1 MTDHKS
7 AERNLPRALFAWY
20 DFAPE
25 SKVLFISGGNTACEV
40 LIDVFKERN
49 LEVTVHGL
57 GDVFR
62 LNANKKFDYIVGAG
76 IIEKHNDPTLFL
88 RSLYGLL
95 KPDGK
100 LLVGTEN
107 RLGIRYFCGDKDVYS
122 QHVFDSVDGYSHVS
136 AERKKAIGGR
146 AYSKAEIKAMLHESG
161 FICSKF
167 YSVMPGLT
175 RPQVLMAEDYLPN
188 ESMDIRIFPQYDS
201 PDTVFLEE
209 ERMYQTLIDNQMFHQ
224 MANAYLIECAVDGNI
239 CDFDQITV
247 QSDRAPNEAL
257 ATIIRKNK
265 DVTKKAL
272 YPQGKPK
279 IRELLE
285 RNQYLAKHNIPV
297 IEACIKG
304 DSYIMPYV
312 NGSIATEYF
321 RQLLRKSRALFLQ
334 EFENFKSLILD
345 SSEHVPYE
353 EVDWEHF
360 DPNWEK
366 RKKDDP
372 NVDRWERLAFGT
384 AQERQE
390 IGVILK
396 RGYVDMVSLN
406 CFHNENGFL
415 FFDQE
420 FYVENFPANVILV
433 RTIDFIYRDKYDLE
447 CIYPR
452 EELLQYFHLSAHIK
466 TWRRYAKKFLE
477 KLRNEKE
484 LSIYHR
490 THRRDMRMVAANRH
504 RMDYS
509 QEEYD
514 KLFTNIFKGI
524 ENKKI
529 YLFGSGQFAQ
539 KFIEQ
544 FQKYHEIAG
553 IVDNNKDRWGK
564 EIKGIKINA
573 PAFLLDVKE
582 SFKVFIC
589 IKFFDGVLRQLKEM
603 GISNYAL
610 YNPDLEYDLPIKA
623 VVSAADDREPKKY
636 HIGYVAG
643 VFDLFH
649 IGHLNLLRRAKEQ
662 CDYLIVGVVS
672 DRQVI
677 QDKKT
682 KPYTSFEDR
691 LAIVQ
696 ACRYVDEAVGIPA
709 DKPSTEAAYHR
720 YHFDVQ
726 FSGSDYE
733 NDPLWLSQKEFLRR
747 HGSDVV
753 FLPYTQSISSTKIKE
768 QLYGLED
775 ESAVT
780 K

>member
-1 MTDHKS
+1 MDNKS
-7 AERNLPRALFAWY
+7 TEKNLPRALIAWY
-20 DFAPE
+20 DFAPW
-25 SKVLFISGGNTACEV
+25 SKILFISGGNAECEV
-40 LIDVFKERN
+40 LIDVLKERN
-49 LEVTVHGL
+49 VEVTVSGL
-57 GDVFR
+57 KDAGSLD
-62 LNANKKFDYIVGAG
+62 KKFDYIVGAG
-76 IIEKHNDPTLFL
+76 IIEKHDNPTLFL
-88 RSLYGLL
+88 QSLYGLL
-95 KPDGK
+95 KPNGK
-100 LLVGTEN
+100 LFIGAEN

-122 QHVFDSVDGYSHVS
+122 NRVFDSIDGYSHVS
-136 AERKKAIGGR
+136 AERRKVIRGR
-146 AYSKAEIKAMLHESG
+146 AYSKAEIRAMLLEAG
-161 FICSKF
+161 FVSLKF

-175 RPQVLMAEDYLPN
+175 RPQILMAEDYMPN
-188 ESMDIRIFPQYDS
+188 ESMDIRVFPQYHS
-201 PDTVFLEE
+201 PDTIFLEE

-224 MANAYLIECAVDGNI
+224 MANAYLIECAVDDNI
-239 CDFDQITV
+239 SDFDQITV
-247 QSDRAPNEAL
+247 QGDRVPNEAL

-272 YPQGKPK
+272 YPQGKLK

-297 IEACIKG
+297 IKACIKD

-321 RQLLRKSRALFLQ
+321 QQLLLKDRTLFLQ
-334 EFENFKSLILD
+334 EFERFKSLVLS

-353 EVDWEHF
+353 EVDWRHF

-372 NVDRWERLAFGT
+372 NMDKWEKLAFGT
-384 AQERQE
+384 YQEQQE

-433 RTIDFIYRDKYDLE
+433 RTIDIIYRDRYDLE
-447 CIYPR
+447 LAYPR
-452 EELLQYFHLSAHIK
+452 EELLQYYHLSAHVK
-466 TWRRYAKKFLE
+466 TWRRYSRKFLE

-490 THRRDMRMVAANRH
+490 VHRRDERMVAANRL
-504 RMDYS
+504 RMNYS

-524 ENKKI
+524 ENRKI

-544 FQKYHEIAG
+544 FAKYCEIAG
-553 IVDNNKDRWGK
+553 IVDNNKDRWGQ
-564 EIKGIKINA
+564 EINCIKINP
-573 PAFLLDVKE
+573 PASLLDVKE
-582 SFKVFIC
+582 PFKVFIC
-589 IKFFDGVLRQLKEM
+589 IKFFDEVLKQIKEM
-603 GISNYAL
+603 GINNYAL
-610 YNPDLEYDLPIKA
+610 YNPGLEYDLPIQ
-623 VVSAADDREPKKY
+623 VTVAAKKDNKPKKY

-662 CDYLIVGVVS
+662 CDYLIAGVVS
-672 DRQVI
+672 DKQVI
-677 QDKKT
+677 NDKKT
-682 KPYTSFEDR
+682 KPYISFDDR

-696 ACRYVDEAVGIPA
+696 ACRYVDKAVGIPA
-709 DKPSTEAAYHR
+709 DKSSTEAAYHM

-753 FLPYTQSISSTKIKE
+753 FLPYTKSISSTKIKE
-768 QLYGLED
+768 QIYSSD
-775 ESAVT
+775 
-780 K
+780 